1 MRVARFWARAEAEND
16 GWSQGA
22 WGASDASMD
31 EARSLAEGM
40 AQKWAAEA
48 SAAHDNHCREYEYGR
63 RAMPEPIVQDIH
75 DQAGNRIAAV
85 TINRYGARVLN
96 TANLAFID
104 VDLEPQQREPGFLGK
119 LFGKR
124 PQASDGSQEAIDR
137 LCDWVGQSE
146 HHAARVY
153 RTAAGLR
160 YLLVSPA
167 MQPTSDQ
174 TRDLK
179 ARLGAAPLY
188 ARLCHAQRSF
198 RARLSPKPWRLGIR
212 GTPKLTFE
220 KLDNASDEI
229 STWLRNYEDASRN
242 HAVCE
247 LIDEIGTTRPPDD
260 DTARL
265 ITIHDEMSG
274 VGTNLPLA

>member
-1 MRVARFWARAEAEND
+1 MRVARFWARAEAEDD

-22 WGASDASMD
+22 WGASDASID
-31 EARSLAEGM
+31 DAQALADHL
-40 AQKWAAEA
+40 AKKWAAAA
-48 SAAHDNHCREYEYGR
+48 SAAQSSYLREYEYER
-63 RAMPEPIVQDIH
+63 RAMPEPIVRDIH

-85 TINRYGARVLN
+85 TINRYGAHVLN

-104 VDLEPQQREPGFLGK
+104 VDLEPPEPAPGLLGRLLGK
-119 LFGKR
+119 RAKPGD
-124 PQASDGSQEAIDR
+124 DGQEAIER
-137 LCDWVGQSE
+137 LGDWVAETEQ
-146 HHAARVY
+146 HAARVY

-174 TRDLK
+174 TRQLMD
-179 ARLGAAPLY
+179 RLGADPLY
-188 ARLCHAQRSF
+188 ARLCHAQQSF

-220 KLDNASDEI
+220 KLSNADDEI
-229 STWLRNYEDASRN
+229 ATWLRTYEDASHG

-247 LIDEIGTTRPPDD
+247 LIDEIGATRPPDD

-265 ITIHDEMSG
+265 ISIHDERSG
-274 VGTNLPLA
+274 VGKALPLA